1 MWSGPRNIS
10 TALMRSFG
18 ARADCAVTDEPFYA
32 HYLQTTGIVHP
43 GREEIIASQSTDA
56 REVARWLSGPPPEGK
71 AVWYQKHMTH
81 HHLPGMPTA
90 WWSTVRHAFL
100 IREPADML
108 TSLIEVIPEPHLDQT
123 GLPGQRQLFDAITAL
138 NGGEVPPV
146 IDSRDVL
153 EAPEAVLRQLCG
165 RLGVAWDPGM
175 LRWAPGPRPTDG
187 VWARHWYR
195 NVETSTGF
203 APYRPKGARV
213 PDRLRGLLA
222 EAEDL
227 YRGMAVHRLRAAPVS
242 E

>member
-32 HYLQTTGIVHP
+32 HYLQATGIVHP

-56 REVARWLSGPPPEGK
+56 TEVATWLSGPPPEGK

-81 HHLPGMPTA
+81 HHLPGMPTD
-90 WWSTVRHAFL
+90 WWETVRHAFL

-108 TSLIEVIPEPHLDQT
+108 TSLLEVLPQPDLEAT
-123 GLPGQRQLFDAITAL
+123 GLPGQRRIYDSITARQ
-138 NGGEVPPV
+138 GGVPPPV

-153 EAPEAVLRQLCG
+153 RNPAGVLRALCE
-165 RLGVAWDPGM
+165 RLGIAWDPAM
-175 LRWAPGPRPTDG
+175 LQWAPGPRPTDG

-195 NVETSTGF
+195 NVEASTGF
-203 APYRPKGARV
+203 APYRPKDAVV
-213 PDRLRGLLA
+213 PDGYRSVLA

-227 YRGMAVHRLRAAPVS
+227 YAEMAQHRLQVPDVS
-242 E
+242 